1 MLAGEGDHFCS
12 GLDLSELS
20 ARDAAQGIAHSRSWH
35 RAFEHIEF
43 GKVPVVAVLH
53 GAVVGGGLEIAAA
66 CHIRV
71 AEGSA
76 YYALP
81 EGSRGIFVG
90 GGGSVRLPRLIGT
103 SRMMDMMLTGRSYDA
118 EEGQAIGISHYL
130 VAPGEGLAKGIEL
143 AKRIAGNAPMTN
155 FAVTQVLPRIAESD
169 PATGY
174 LTEALISAIAQAD
187 GEAKSR
193 LKAFLEKRA
202 PKVVHKKPAQTRLA
216 QQDLTPSDAPWRH
229 RSKSVVPKPPRR
241 RRCGRCASARATW
254 SVERRPRRHHPPQIA
269 PRARALPGE
278 ADRAARTLGRDRA
291 RAGLP
296 GAARCQPAA
305 GASSPMRETLEQ
317 VRRIG
322 AALLQRE
329 LSPERPI
336 AILSGNDIE
345 HALRRPRRHVCRHP
359 LRADLA
365 RLFAHLA
372 GFRQA
377 ALDHR
382 AAHAG
387 SRLRR
392 RRRALPRARSRRSCR
407 PTSRSSSAATRCR
420 AGRPRCCRRCWRRPR
435 LRRPTPAH
443 ARGRARHHRQVPV
456 HLGLDR
462 HAESGDQH
470 PAHVVREPGDD
481 PLAARV
487 LRRTSRR

>member
-1 MLAGEGDHFCS
+1 VGKTGSGFDVQLPRSLRAERHDDVAVLFLARPQKRNAIDDPTVFGIEAFFAAVPDGVRAVVLAGEGDHFCS

-20 ARDAAQGIAHSRSWH
+20 ARDAAQGVAHSRSWH

-118 EEGQAIGISHYL
+118 EEGQAMGLSHYL

-174 LTEALISAIAQAD
+174 VTEALIAAIAQAD

-202 PKVVHKKPAQTRLA
+202 PKVVHKKT
-216 QQDLTPSDAPWRH
+216 
-229 RSKSVVPKPPRR
+229 
-241 RRCGRCASARATW
+241 
-254 SVERRPRRHHPPQIA
+254 
-269 PRARALPGE
+269 
-278 ADRAARTLGRDRA
+278 
-291 RAGLP
+291 
-296 GAARCQPAA
+296 
-305 GASSPMRETLEQ
+305 
-317 VRRIG
+317 VR
-322 AALLQRE
+322 
-329 LSPERPI
+329 
-336 AILSGNDIE
+336 NK
-345 HALRRPRRHVCRHP
+345 
-359 LRADLA
+359 
-365 RLFAHLA
+365 
-372 GFRQA
+372 
-377 ALDHR
+377 
-382 AAHAG
+382 
-387 SRLRR
+387 
-392 RRRALPRARSRRSCR
+392 
-407 PTSRSSSAATRCR
+407 T
-420 AGRPRCCRRCWRRPR
+420 
-435 LRRPTPAH
+435 
-443 ARGRARHHRQVPV
+443 
-456 HLGLDR
+456 
-462 HAESGDQH
+462 
-470 PAHVVREPGDD
+470 
-481 PLAARV
+481 
-487 LRRTSRR
+487 